1 MNIGLIVYSETGN
14 TLSVAQK
21 LEQALKTAG
30 HTVTLEKIEA
40 DKDPKTGMVS
50 RLRSAPAVDVYD
62 AVVFASPVQAFSLAK
77 GMSAYLAQISSLSGK
92 KAACFITKQLKANWM
107 GGTKAIRQITAACK
121 EKGADVTLNGII
133 CWSSENREAQID
145 EVVRRLSA
153 I

>member
-1 MNIGLIVYSETGN
+1 MKIGLIVYSETGN

-30 HTVTLEKIEA
+30 HTVTLAKIEA

-50 RLRSAPAVDVYD
+50 RLRSAPAVDAYD
-62 AVVFASPVQAFSLAK
+62 AVIFASPVQAFSLAK
-77 GMSAYLAQISSLSGK
+77 GMSVYLAQISSLSGK

-121 EKGADVTLNGII
+121 AKGADISQSGIV
-133 CWSSENREAQID
+133 CWSSDSREAQIED
-145 EVVRRLSA
+145 VVRKLSA